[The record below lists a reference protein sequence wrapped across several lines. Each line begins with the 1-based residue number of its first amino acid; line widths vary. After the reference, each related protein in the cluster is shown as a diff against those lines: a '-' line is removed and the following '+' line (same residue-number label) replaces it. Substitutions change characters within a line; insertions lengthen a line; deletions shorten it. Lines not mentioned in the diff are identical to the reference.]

1 MGMSYLECSLLIHN
15 LTKNPECH
23 KFNGLCC
30 YGSCCIVARHQKDL
44 WTNWYFWLVVM
55 LVGLLVFMSFASY
68 VAGSCK
74 RRRHNLI
81 RIRNASCSA
90 TAASASLASG
100 YGETDPEGIIQPHL
114 SYNKKNSHRATAII
128 ANPGDLMV
136 EDLTGPL
143 SPPYP
148 PVQQVTIVR
157 GSAPPL
163 GFRQTN
169 HYTEL
174 VLPPGFVDTQYT
186 KR

>member
-1 MGMSYLECSLLIHN
+1 MAKNYLECRLLIRN
-15 LTKNPECH
+15 LTNNPECQ

-30 YGSCCIVARHQKDL
+30 YGSCCIVARHQREL
-44 WTNWYFWLVVM
+44 WENWYFWFIVALVAF
-55 LVGLLVFMSFASY
+55 LVITSFVSY

-74 RRRHNLI
+74 RKRHHLI
-81 RIRNASCSA
+81 RIRNTSSS
-90 TAASASLASG
+90 AASASLSHSG
-100 YGETDPEGIIQPHL
+100 LELDPGGIIQPHL
-114 SYNKKNSHRATAII
+114 AYNKKSTTRATAII

-136 EDLTGPL
+136 EDFTGPL

-174 VLPPGFVDTQYT
+174 VLPPGFVDTQYA